1 MKSSTTATPHYNY
14 RRAPK
19 SVVAEQ
25 DDRNNNQRENA
36 ENNHPKQQRRPA
48 GVDVSSGNN
57 KKLAAAEVIPPP
69 PKKLERMST
78 EDVNASAEAFIQK
91 FRQQLFL
98 QRVESIEN
106 YEQMLKRGT

>member
-48 GVDVSSGNN
+48 GVDVS
-57 KKLAAAEVIPPP
+57 P